1 MTQRALT
8 LADELALAAVRDE
21 PGRLRVD
28 SISVQAGLA
37 GAILAD
43 LWLAGRINLV
53 DNTLIVIDA
62 TPLGEPIIDG
72 VLARMAQGGKPR
84 RAQSWVRR
92 LGTLTLRRQVFAR
105 LAAQGLVDIEISKV
119 LGIFS
124 STHYGALDR
133 LLAERTKSTV
143 GLALAGGPCNRRTAA
158 LISLLNATRL
168 LKKLVPEVDR
178 VVIRELDRSQWIGK
192 VVRRTIDNSRSG

>member
-37 GAILAD
+37 GAVLAD
-43 LWLAGRINLV
+43 LWLAERINLV
-53 DNTLIVIDA
+53 DNALVVLDP
-62 TPLGEPIIDG
+62 TPIGEPIIDS
-72 VLARMAQGGKPR
+72 VLATMVQATKPR

-92 LGTLTLRRQVFAR
+92 LGTLTLRREVFAR
-105 LAAQGLVDIEISKV
+105 LAALGLVDIEVSKT

-124 STHYGALDR
+124 TTHYGALDR

-143 GLALAGGPCNRRTAA
+143 GLALVGGPC
-158 LISLLNATRL
+158 I
-168 LKKLVPEVDR
+168 PEPR
-178 VVIRELDRSQWIGK
+178 P
-192 VVRRTIDNSRSG
+192 